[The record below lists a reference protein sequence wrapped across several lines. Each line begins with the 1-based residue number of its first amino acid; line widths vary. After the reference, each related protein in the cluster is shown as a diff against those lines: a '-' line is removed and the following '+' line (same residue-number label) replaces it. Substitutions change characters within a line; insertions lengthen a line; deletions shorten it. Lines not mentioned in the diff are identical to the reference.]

1 MDTTNPSAMSDPD
14 PRPAATLVVLRDSPR
29 GLEVLLTKRPKT
41 MRFMGGATVFPGG
54 GVGPEDRD
62 ERWGELSTLT
72 PAAASAALD
81 EPNESLAL
89 GYYVAALREAFE
101 EVGFTWSPSEPPGD
115 GVREGWL
122 ARHLTSNTR
131 LETDRLVRAGR
142 WVTPHGSALRFDTRF
157 FVTPAPE
164 GWEPV
169 ADPSE
174 VDEVMWATPGRALEE
189 LATGTALMAP
199 PTAAML
205 QKLERFSDAAEALRS
220 IGGQQLY
227 AGESIYRVRLSP
239 LVQVVLAPNP
249 GVMTGPGTNTYVV
262 GTGPTMIIDPAV
274 GDQEYVECLLEA
286 AGDVSTILITHRHSD
301 HVGGVPVVANH
312 TGAPVRAWGDEL
324 AGGTEV
330 LPLVEGEVI
339 ESGEAELRVVF
350 APGHAS
356 DHACFWLPHENSLFA
371 GDNVLGEGT
380 SVIAPPDGDMKAY
393 LDSLRRLEQLQPQ
406 RIYPGHFRPLD
417 DGTQVIRGYI
427 EHRLERERKIVKALE
442 PGPATLEEVVTTA
455 YDDTPVELHPAAQM
469 SALAHLEALE
479 KDGRVN
485 RLSQRWE
492 LSGVE

>member
-1 MDTTNPSAMSDPD
+1 MKDAA

-41 MRFMGGATVFPGG
+41 LRFMGGATVFPGG
-54 GVGPEDRD
+54 GVGPEDQD
-62 ERWGELSTLT
+62 ERWGDVSTLT

-81 EPNESLAL
+81 EPDQALAL
-89 GYYVAALREAFE
+89 GYYVTALREAFE
-101 EVGFTWSPSEPPGD
+101 EVGFGSSPSDPNDAGA
-115 GVREGWL
+115 REGWL
-122 ARHLTSNTR
+122 ARHLTSNTP
-131 LETDRLVRAGR
+131 LPTDRLVRAGR
-142 WVTPHGSALRFDTRF
+142 WVTPHGSAVRFDTRF

-169 ADPSE
+169 PDPSE
-174 VDEVMWATPGRALEE
+174 VDEVVWATPRRALDE
-189 LATGTALMAP
+189 LAAGTALMAP

-205 QKLERFSDAAEALRS
+205 QRLARFSDSAEALRS

-249 GVMTGPGTNTYVV
+249 GMMTGPGTNTYVV
-262 GTGPTMIIDPAV
+262 GTGPTLIIDPAV
-274 GDQEYVECLLEA
+274 GDQEYIESLLEA
-286 AGDVSTILITHRHSD
+286 AGDVSAILVTHRHSD

-312 TGAPVRAWGDEL
+312 TGAPVRGWGDEL
-324 AGGTEV
+324 AGGIEV
-330 LPLVEGEVI
+330 VPLVEGEVI
-339 ESGEAELRVVF
+339 ESEGAELRVVF

-356 DHACFWLPHENSLFA
+356 DHACFWLPYEKSLFA

-427 EHRLERERKIVKALE
+427 EHRLEREQKIVKALE
-442 PGPATLEEVVTTA
+442 GGPTTLEEIVTTA